1 MDEWTNQRTH
11 QDYSSAK
18 DPKDP
23 GIINE
28 ALKYYNVQQQ
38 CHVYH
43 PWPGTFFF
51 FKYHLE
57 IHGDD
62 WGMVKWQPV
71 KYPYDF

>member
-1 MDEWTNQRTH
+1 MDEPKNPPGL
-11 QDYSSAK
+11 SAK

-28 ALKYYNVQQQ
+28 PLKYYNVQQQ
-38 CHVYH
+38 CHK
-43 PWPGTFFF
+43 PPMTRNFF

-71 KYPYDF
+71 KYPYDFQPTI